1 MCSTWLSSAY
11 ARTVEP
17 KATFENPED
26 YTHIFCIEEG
36 QAWKLMSA
44 LYDAKVSLARLGS
57 VQ

>member
-1 MCSTWLSSAY
+1 MGLSSAY
-11 ARTVEP
+11 ALTVEP

-44 LYDAKVSLARLGS
+44 LYDAKVNLMSRSRALCGD
-57 VQ
+57 